1 MILNF
6 LKKKYYEKYTKKSY
20 SLSNVDLIIERIFSK
35 KNKGIYIDVGCNH
48 PIKFNNTY
56 ILYKK
61 GWSGLNIDVDKESIE
76 QFNKL
81 RKRDENVQSL
91 VTSKDD
97 EEKELFFYH
106 KRSAINTLSKDLAEL
121 RGNNYK
127 EIKRIKGKS
136 LNYLIENSKLKN
148 FKINL
153 MSIDIENYEFEAL
166 KYFDFKKYNIDV
178 IVTEITDSS
187 IKDLETYNLSLDRVV
202 NTDVYKLLIKNNYR
216 LINWI
221 NSDLIF
227 IQNNR
232 SLR

>member
-20 SLSNVDLIIERIFSK
+20 SLSNVDLIIDRIFSK
-35 KNKGIYIDVGCNH
+35 KNKGIYVDVGCNH

-187 IKDLETYNLSLDRVV
+187 IKDLETYNLSLDRVI

>member
-20 SLSNVDLIIERIFSK
+20 SLSNVDLIIDRIFSK
-35 KNKGIYIDVGCNH
+35 KNKGIYVDVGCNH

>member
-1 MILNF
+1 M
-6 LKKKYYEKYTKKSY
+6 
-20 SLSNVDLIIERIFSK
+20 
-35 KNKGIYIDVGCNH
+35 
-48 PIKFNNTY
+48 
-56 ILYKK
+56 
-61 GWSGLNIDVDKESIE
+61 
-76 QFNKL
+76 
-81 RKRDENVQSL
+81 
-91 VTSKDD
+91 
-97 EEKELFFYH
+97 
-106 KRSAINTLSKDLAEL
+106 
-121 RGNNYK
+121 
-127 EIKRIKGKS
+127 
-136 LNYLIENSKLKN
+136 IENSKLKN

-187 IKDLETYNLSLDRVV
+187 IKDLETYNLSLDRVI

>member
-1 MILNF
+1 MKNIQKVL
-6 LKKKYYEKYTKKSY
+6 
-20 SLSNVDLIIERIFSK
+20 SLSNVDLIIDRIFS
-35 KNKGIYIDVGCNH
+35 KNKGIYVDVGCNH

-187 IKDLETYNLSLDRVV
+187 IKDLETYNLSLDRVI

>member
-20 SLSNVDLIIERIFSK
+20 SLSNVDLIIDRIFSK
-35 KNKGIYIDVGCNH
+35 KNKGIYVDVGCNH

-106 KRSAINTLSKDLAEL
+106 KRSAINTLSKDLDEL

-187 IKDLETYNLSLDRVV
+187 IKDLETYNLSLDRVI

>member
-1 MILNF
+1 M
-6 LKKKYYEKYTKKSY
+6 
-20 SLSNVDLIIERIFSK
+20 
-35 KNKGIYIDVGCNH
+35 
-48 PIKFNNTY
+48 
-56 ILYKK
+56 YKK

>member
-6 LKKKYYEKYTKKSY
+6 LKKNIMKNIQKSY
-20 SLSNVDLIIERIFSK
+20 SLSNVDLIIDRIFSK
-35 KNKGIYIDVGCNH
+35 KNKGIYVDVGCNH